1 MGHVRSRFW
10 KSFGHSTESPGI
22 LYVIISGDKLP
33 EEEVDDLIFEADKN
47 GDGILNYEE
56 FVNMLTAD

>member
-1 MGHVRSRFW
+1 M
-10 KSFGHSTESPGI
+10 
-22 LYVIISGDKLP
+22 IISGDKLP